1 MAGLFGLRRQ
11 QQQVHVGS
19 GLKFAAAIAT
29 HGEQRPVGRHVR
41 QLPEL
46 LQQVVGVTGQPVHQQ
61 PDALVGT
68 EALDARGAH
77 SFALLAQ
84 GGDVVGRQAGSSGFG
99 GVPADTVS
107 TS

>member
-1 MAGLFGLRRQ
+1 MKNLLV
-11 QQQVHVGS
+11 QQVKNV
-19 GLKFAAAIAT
+19 LNVPFWREDVVI
-29 HGEQRPVGRHVR
+29 RP
-41 QLPEL
+41 EE
-46 LQQVVGVTGQPVHQQ
+46 VTIRFEEGQPVHQQ
-61 PDALVGT
+61 PDALIGA

-77 SFALLAQ
+77 PFALLAQ